1 MAKGAPASSRHCR
14 RISIATDRIMKPAL
28 AACALA
34 CASVL
39 PFVPLLAHAQAP
51 AASAPQAPPPP
62 PARGVPLELALE
74 AAKVALDTC
83 KGIAQKVGVSVLDSS
98 GEVRL
103 VLAADG
109 APNRGVQNSALKAKA
124 ALAFEIPSGQVAER
138 AKGDAAVAARLAAN
152 PTWLARAGA
161 LPIAVGGTLIGAI
174 GVGGARGSEKDEA
187 CAVAG
192 LDKVRSRLY

>member
-1 MAKGAPASSRHCR
+1 
-14 RISIATDRIMKPAL
+14 MKPVPSAFV
-28 AACALA
+28 LA
-34 CASVL
+34 CLLATG
-39 PFVPLLAHAQAP
+39 LAHAQAP
-51 AASAPQAPPPP
+51 AASAPPVPPAP
-62 PARGVPLELALE
+62 PARGVPIDLAIE

-83 KGIAQKVGVSVLDSS
+83 KGLDQKVGVSVLDSS

-109 APNRGVQNSALKAKA
+109 AANRGVQNSALKAKA
-124 ALAFEIPSGQVAER
+124 ALAFEIPSGQVADR
-138 AKGDAAVAARLAAN
+138 AKTDAAIAARLAAN

-161 LPIAVGGTLIGAI
+161 VPVTVGGTLIGAI

-187 CAVAG
+187 CAIAG

>member
-1 MAKGAPASSRHCR
+1 MAERLPDSSRRPR
-14 RISIATDRIMKPAL
+14 RIALATDRLMKTAL
-28 AACALA
+28 TARALA
-34 CASVL
+34 CTLAL
-39 PFVPLLAHAQAP
+39 PFAHAQAP
-51 AASAPQAPPPP
+51 AASAPPTPPAP

-74 AAKVALDTC
+74 AAKAALETC
-83 KGIAQKVGVSVLDSS
+83 KGIDQKVGVSVLDSS

-109 APNRGVQNSALKAKA
+109 APSRGVQNSALKAKA